1 MSSSNQRKI
10 SIENDFTNNSEF
22 KPLNDV
28 FLKSSSEA
36 ESNSQPL
43 ANLKALYDVPLQISA
58 VLGRAQIPIKQ
69 LLDIV
74 PGTVIELDRKIGESI
89 EIYLNN
95 QLLARGNVIL
105 IEDHLGITI
114 TEIIKIERS

>member
-10 SIENDFTNNSEF
+10 SIENDFTSNSEF

-28 FLKSSSEA
+28 FVKSSSEA
-36 ESNSQPL
+36 EASSQPL

-69 LLDIV
+69 LLNIV
-74 PGTVIELDRKIGESI
+74 PGSVIELDRKIGEPI

-95 QLLARGNVIL
+95 QLLARGNVVL
-105 IEDHLGITI
+105 IEDRLGITI

>member
-1 MSSSNQRKI
+1 MSSSNQRKK
-10 SIENDFTNNSEF
+10 SIENDFTTNTEF

-36 ESNSQPL
+36 EASSQPL

-69 LLDIV
+69 LLNIV
-74 PGTVIELDRKIGESI
+74 PGSVIELDRKIGEPI

-95 QLLARGNVIL
+95 QLLARGNVVL
-105 IEDHLGITI
+105 IEDRLGITI